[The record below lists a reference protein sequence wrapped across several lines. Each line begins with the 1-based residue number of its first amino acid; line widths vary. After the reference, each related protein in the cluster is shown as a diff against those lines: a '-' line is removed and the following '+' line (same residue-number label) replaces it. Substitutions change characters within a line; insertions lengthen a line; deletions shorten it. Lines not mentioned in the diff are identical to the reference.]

1 MAATFSLKKSPSMKE
16 RMAETDPAEEAN
28 TFKKMNGRLLR
39 LSSNKMTHYFKEWTK
54 IIDVLKKNILSLQK
68 FDALNGSS

>member
-39 LSSNKMTHYFKEWTK
+39 LPSNKMTHYFKEWTK
-54 IIDVLKKNILSLQK
+54 ISVM
-68 FDALNGSS
+68 F

>member
-28 TFKKMNGRLLR
+28 TFKKWMAGCYASLRIKWHITLKNGR
-39 LSSNKMTHYFKEWTK
+39 K
-54 IIDVLKKNILSLQK
+54 
-68 FDALNGSS
+68 